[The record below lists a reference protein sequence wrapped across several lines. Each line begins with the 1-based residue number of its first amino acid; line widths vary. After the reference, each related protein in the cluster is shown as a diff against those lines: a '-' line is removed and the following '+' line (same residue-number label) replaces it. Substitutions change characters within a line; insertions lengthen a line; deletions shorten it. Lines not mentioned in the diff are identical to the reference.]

1 MRHDAFLSITAGRD
15 ERGGRPSYGRSHHL
29 SDERAGDAA
38 GSGEPVTA
46 PALHNPAARRALIL
60 DLIRRHE
67 VKSQEA
73 LRLELRRMGV
83 RVTQATLS
91 RDIRDLGLGKV
102 GGRYVLPEPAVL
114 AAAPAPLPNADDV
127 VSRALARNLVSVNSA
142 GAVIVLK
149 TSPGKAHAT
158 AVEIDRARW
167 KELLGTV
174 AGDDTIIGI
183 ARSPRAARAALQR
196 VRDLLS

>member
-1 MRHDAFLSITAGRD
+1 
-15 ERGGRPSYGRSHHL
+15 
-29 SDERAGDAA
+29 
-38 GSGEPVTA
+38 VTA

-102 GGRYVLPEPAVL
+102 GGRYVLPEPTVL
-114 AAAPAPLPNADDV
+114 SATPAPPPNADDV

-196 VRDLLS
+196 VKDLLS